1 MHMIDILMYLLKHV
15 VFTIY
20 QDCSLSVTS
29 QYPSPALSVG
39 KSDGW
44 ISFKFTIGYRR
55 VIDQYFNVRL
65 GISGRDMELT

>member
-20 QDCSLSVTS
+20 QDCSLPVTS

-39 KSDGW
+39 KSDEW
-44 ISFKFTIGYRR
+44 ISFTIGYRR